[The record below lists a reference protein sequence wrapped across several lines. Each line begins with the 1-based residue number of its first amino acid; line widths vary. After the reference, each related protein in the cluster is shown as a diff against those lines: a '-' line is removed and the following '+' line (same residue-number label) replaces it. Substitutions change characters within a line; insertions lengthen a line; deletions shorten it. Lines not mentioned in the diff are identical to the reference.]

1 MESHECGFPLHW
13 WAISWSVG
21 KKEGSVCK
29 GGNVYGYKINIK
41 VSGKIEGATFE
52 TSAHSDSIM
61 KKCIENNM
69 IK

>member
-1 MESHECGFPLHW
+1 M
-13 WAISWSVG
+13 G

-41 VSGKIEGATFE
+41 VSGKIEEATSE

-61 KKCIENNM
+61 KKFIENNM
-69 IK
+69 IKINKK